1 MSTGVKMRVKV
12 RGVNI
17 SCVTWASTLRCSA
30 FKARLPACLLFD
42 WVFWTIKSCRHSW
55 WWGAR
60 RPYRFKSGEC
70 PSARGSSSL
79 GHRWDPLKL
88 ARDVFLFRHSSYQF
102 NGRHL
107 IPAQP
112 CYVTGESSF
121 LKLNFCSLDDSLH
134 DGFCPWMHWHFM
146 LLIRGFRGA
155 EGTCRFNIVWQNLFW
170 GKKTMSHGTN
180 LELQSYF

>member
-1 MSTGVKMRVKV
+1 MVWT
-12 RGVNI
+12 
-17 SCVTWASTLRCSA
+17 SA
-30 FKARLPACLLFD
+30 VWHEPPLFSAQHLKPACLPACLLFD
-42 WVFWTIKSCRHSW
+42 WVFWTIKSCRQAW

-112 CYVTGESSF
+112 CHVAGKSSF

-134 DGFCPWMHWHFM
+134 EGFCPWTYWHFM
-146 LLIRGFRGA
+146 LLIRVFRGA
-155 EGTCRFNIVWQNLFW
+155 EGTCRFNIVWQNLFG
-170 GKKTMSHGTN
+170 GKMTMIWYYGTN
-180 LELQSYF
+180 LEFQSYF